1 MHTVSHES
9 AAPLSAKLVF
19 LSWVIVI
26 IFGTTLPWH
35 TLHPHPQWW
44 RIDWLPFHSGT
55 LRPRLIFDIAVNV
68 VMYLPFGYLCRQWI
82 KKTGG
87 RMSFFYVVGF
97 AAGLSC
103 CTEFI
108 QIFNPVRFPAIAD
121 VVMNVTGA
129 LLGAWAVL
137 PRDNQSQ
144 TIVLDAPIP
153 THVTIH

>member
-1 MHTVSHES
+1 MRTLSHEL
-9 AAPLSAKLVF
+9 AAPLSAGLVF
-19 LSWVIVI
+19 FSWVIVI

-35 TLHPHPQWW
+35 TLYLQPQWW

-82 KKTGG
+82 KSTGG
-87 RMSFFYVVGF
+87 RMTFVYVVGI
-97 AAGLSC
+97 AVGLSC

-108 QIFNPVRFPAIAD
+108 QIFNAVRFPAVAD

-129 LLGAWAVL
+129 LLGAWAVVPEQNDRSAIL
-137 PRDNQSQ
+137 PLGTGPCPR
-144 TIVLDAPIP
+144 
-153 THVTIH
+153 

>member
-1 MHTVSHES
+1 MHAVSHES
-9 AAPLSAKLVF
+9 TAPLSAGLVF
-19 LSWVIVI
+19 SAWVIVI

-68 VMYLPFGYLCRQWI
+68 VLYLPFGYLCRRWI
-82 KKTGG
+82 KPTGE
-87 RMSFFYVVGF
+87 RMTFIHVLGM

-108 QIFNPVRFPAIAD
+108 QIFNSVRFPAMAD
-121 VVMNVTGA
+121 VVMNLAGA
-129 LLGAWAVL
+129 LLGFWAAVSGEDESRLVL
-137 PRDNQSQ
+137 LN
-144 TIVLDAPIP
+144 
-153 THVTIH
+153 THVTKIR

>member
-1 MHTVSHES
+1 MD
-9 AAPLSAKLVF
+9 
-19 LSWVIVI
+19 
-26 IFGTTLPWH
+26 
-35 TLHPHPQWW
+35 Q
-44 RIDWLPFHSGT
+44 
-55 LRPRLIFDIAVNV
+55 
-68 VMYLPFGYLCRQWI
+68 
-82 KKTGG
+82 KKGG